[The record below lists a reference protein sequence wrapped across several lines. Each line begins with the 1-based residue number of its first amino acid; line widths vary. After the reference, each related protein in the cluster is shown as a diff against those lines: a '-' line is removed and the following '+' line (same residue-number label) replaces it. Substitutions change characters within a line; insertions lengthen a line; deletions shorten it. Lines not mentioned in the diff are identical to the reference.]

1 MDDPE
6 KLTPERYEVLK
17 LTQEI
22 SRENDF
28 GVAPIQKLIDII
40 TSRRGIKSGAVRK
53 MVWELGRQGYL
64 ENPLRGCWRL
74 TSKGKE
80 LLKEVEGESG

>member
-17 LTQEI
+17 LVSEI
-22 SRENDF
+22 SRKNSF
-28 GVAPIQKLIDII
+28 KVAPIRELIDAI
-40 TSRRGIKSGAVRK
+40 TSKRNIKGGAVQK
-53 MVWELGRQGYL
+53 MVWELNKDGYL

-74 TSKGKE
+74 TEKGKQ
-80 LLKEVEGESG
+80 LLEEVEG